1 MKILL
6 IFFFFFSEL
15 LIKISANIR
24 KKYYFETQKICIDQ
38 MSTHL

>member
-1 MKILL
+1 MTILL
-6 IFFFFFSEL
+6 IFFFFFSWTVDQNHC
-15 LIKISANIR
+15 KYK